1 MSTVPPAGA
10 FPAITDASAADD
22 VVRGRVASAADV
34 LRLLM
39 SNPLS
44 AAGLVVLALFV
55 VAAVAAPLIAPYDP
69 EAFDGAAKFLAPS
82 SQHLFGTD
90 DVGRDI
96 FSRVIFGTRYSL
108 TAAIGILAFAA
119 IVGTTVGL
127 VAGYAGGWVDEVL
140 MRVTDMFLAFP
151 ALVLAMGAAAALG
164 PSLLNATIATG
175 IVWWPWYARLVRGQV
190 LQLKNEPFVAAARLA
205 GASRRRI
212 MVRHILRNCTT
223 PIIVQMSLDVGYA
236 ILTMASLS
244 FVGLGAQPP
253 TPEWGSMIAVGRDF
267 YLDQWWYA
275 TFPGAAIFLVV
286 MAANLVGD
294 GLQEVLSPNR
304 SQ

>member
-1 MSTVPPAGA
+1 MSTVAPGGGA
-10 FPAITDASAADD
+10 LVAPESGLRDHDEG
-22 VVRGRVASAADV
+22 GRARFGL
-34 LRLLM
+34 LRRLV

-44 AAGLVVLALFV
+44 LAGVVVLATFVVLAL
-55 VAAVAAPLIAPYDP
+55 AAPLIAPADP
-69 EAFDGAAKFLAPS
+69 TAFDGASKFLAPGAG
-82 SQHLFGTD
+82 HLLGTD
-90 DVGRDI
+90 DAGRDI
-96 FSRVIFGTRYSL
+96 LSRVIYGTRYSL
-108 TAAIGILAFAA
+108 TAAAAILVFAA
-119 IVGTTVGL
+119 VVGTAVGL

-151 ALVLAMGAAAALG
+151 ALVLAMAAAAALG
-164 PSLLNATIATG
+164 PSLFNAAVATG

-190 LQLKNEPFVAAARLA
+190 LQIKNEPYVAAARVA
-205 GASRRRI
+205 GARPGRI
-212 MVRHILRNCTT
+212 MIRHILRNCTT

-275 TFPGAAIFLVV
+275 TFPGLAIFLVV

-294 GLQEVLSPNR
+294 GLQEAMAPR
-304 SQ
+304 RAI

>member
-1 MSTVPPAGA
+1 VSTVPPAGA
-10 FPAITDASAADD
+10 FAPLSDATPADD
-22 VVRGRVASAADV
+22 AVRGRIASATDV
-34 LRLLM
+34 LRQLM
-39 SNPLS
+39 SNSLS

-55 VAAVAAPLIAPYDP
+55 IAAAAAPLIAPYDP
-69 EAFDGAAKFLAPS
+69 EAFDGGAKFLAPS
-82 SQHLFGTD
+82 AQHLFGTD

-108 TAAIGILAFAA
+108 TAAVAILAFAA

-127 VAGYAGGWVDEVL
+127 IAGYAGGWVDEIL
-140 MRVTDMFLAFP
+140 MRLTDMFLAFP

-164 PSLLNATIATG
+164 PSLLNAAIATG

-190 LQLKNEPFVAAARLA
+190 LQLKNEPFVGAARLA
-205 GASRRRI
+205 GAGRTRI
-212 MVRHILRNCTT
+212 MTHHILRNCTT

-275 TFPGAAIFLVV
+275 TFPGVAIFMVV

-294 GLQEVLSPNR
+294 GLQDVLSPNR

>member
-275 TFPGAAIFLVV
+275 TFPGVAIFLVV